1 MVPQFIWNLGEPFA
15 VRKIYRPSATE
26 VEPHIYN
33 PDWSQA
39 KITCET
45 KDNTQTHSNYLVNLS
60 PKITVM
66 MIIMPLVIILS
77 LFEVNFPM
85 FETKTILL
93 LKHLYSL
100 YACVFVG
107 KSNLRP
113 QQPEFFGKLQGDLI
127 YLKYLLVKRG
137 DIWFYGCV
145 LKSVTLEI
153 HGFRTRINTFQ
164 TFFGCL
170 WIKSKNI
177 QYHML
182 YCSVVSRK
190 NIIYN
195 HYIYVNINI

>member
-93 LKHLYSL
+93 LKHLCS
-100 YACVFVG
+100 CMHVFLLANQIYG
-107 KSNLRP
+107 HNNLNSSGNCR
-113 QQPEFFGKLQGDLI
+113 E
-127 YLKYLLVKRG
+127 
-137 DIWFYGCV
+137 IWFTWSTSWWSAVIYGSMGV
-145 LKSVTLEI
+145 SWNQWPLKFMDFVRESTHFKHSLGVC
-153 HGFRTRINTFQ
+153 G
-164 TFFGCL
+164 
-170 WIKSKNI
+170 KNQKI
-177 QYHML
+177 F
-182 YCSVVSRK
+182 
-190 NIIYN
+190 NIICC
-195 HYIYVNINI
+195 IVRLFREKT